1 MTWRTV
7 RRYAAPVPVGCDKR
21 EGLVTGVLDGIRV
34 LDFGR
39 YIAGPFCAALLAD
52 LGAEVIRVERLGGG
66 EDRGFIP
73 VDPGP
78 AGGTAKGGGAMFL
91 AMNRNK
97 LGMTLDPVAPK
108 GREIVRQL
116 VATADVVVANLPP
129 RVLRSL
135 ALDLDSL
142 RQIKPDII
150 LTTVTGFGAGGP
162 LSDKHGFDGIGQAM
176 CGAVYLSGTP
186 EQPTALKLPWVDFG
200 TACLAAFGTLAALIE
215 RGKTGRGQKV
225 EGALL
230 RTAIAFANA
239 ALIEQA
245 LTGIDRVATVNRGF
259 NSAPADFYR
268 CTDGWIVTTVIGA
281 AMFRRWTRMIGEE
294 HWLSDPRFA
303 DDQSRADHG
312 EIISARMT
320 LWCAERNCA
329 EALGALEEA
338 SIVAGQLYSPRQ
350 ALDDAHIRAAHLL
363 EEVAHPTLPTTFP
376 LAPTPIELSETPGAY
391 RRPAP
396 LLGEHTDQIL
406 TNLGYGAAEIGALR
420 TESVI

>member
-1 MTWRTV
+1 V
-7 RRYAAPVPVGCDKR
+7 S
-21 EGLVTGVLDGIRV
+21 GVLDGVRV

-39 YIAGPFCAALLAD
+39 YIAGPFCAALLGD
-52 LGAEVIRVERLGGG
+52 LGAEVIRIERLGGG
-66 EDRGFIP
+66 EDRFFIP
-73 VDPGP
+73 VGTGPGKGP
-78 AGGTAKGGGAMFL
+78 ASVGGAMFL

-97 LGMTLDPVAPK
+97 LGMTLDPAAPK
-108 GREIVRQL
+108 GREIVKRL

-129 RVLRSL
+129 LVLRSL

-176 CGAVYLSGTP
+176 SGAVYLSGTP
-186 EQPTALKLPWVDFG
+186 EQPIALKLPWVDFG
-200 TACLAAFGTLAALIE
+200 TACLSAFGTLAALIE

-239 ALIEQA
+239 SLIEQA
-245 LTGIDRVATVNRGF
+245 LTGVNRVATVNRGF
-259 NSAPADFYR
+259 NAAPADFYR
-268 CTDGWIVTTVIGA
+268 CRDGWIVTTVIGDP
-281 AMFRRWTRMIGEE
+281 MFRRWARMIGED

-312 EIISARMT
+312 EILSARMT
-320 LWCAERNCA
+320 LWCAERTCA
-329 EALGALEEA
+329 DALAALEEA
-338 SIVAGQLYSPRQ
+338 SIVAGELYSPQQ

-363 EEVAHPTLPTTFP
+363 EDVLHPALATKFP
-376 LAPTPIELSETPGAY
+376 LAPTPIELSETPGTY

-406 TNLGYGAAEIGALR
+406 DSLGYDAAEIAALR
-420 TESVI
+420 EDRVV